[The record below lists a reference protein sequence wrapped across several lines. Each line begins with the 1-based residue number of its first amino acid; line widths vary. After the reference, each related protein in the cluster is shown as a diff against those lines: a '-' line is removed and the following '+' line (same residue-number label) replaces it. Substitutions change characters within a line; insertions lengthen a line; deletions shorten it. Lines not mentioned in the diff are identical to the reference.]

1 MTDKEKRVSFQSK
14 DDQPSDPGLGGTIAS
29 AVETG
34 IGAVAQAGNAVLSH
48 VPGTDEHALHQC
60 KKEIER
66 TGVDHH
72 VADDIAFEC
81 GPASHSSS
89 LYPSSIPKEPRTADE
104 LAYGTEGPLK
114 TTPKPIS
121 STSAPKDAIHTADDR
136 DFLKGES
143 VGVTSAPPQRKTVD
157 PHTADDLA
165 FTKGV
170 GEGGKS
176 RKSSK
181 EAENGVGARPDV
193 VHTADDLAFTGKE
206 L

>member
-72 VADDIAFEC
+72 VAD
-81 GPASHSSS
+81 GKPM
-89 LYPSSIPKEPRTADE
+89 PRTE
-104 LAYGTEGPLK
+104 
-114 TTPKPIS
+114 
-121 STSAPKDAIHTADDR
+121 
-136 DFLKGES
+136 
-143 VGVTSAPPQRKTVD
+143 
-157 PHTADDLA
+157 
-165 FTKGV
+165 
-170 GEGGKS
+170 
-176 RKSSK
+176 
-181 EAENGVGARPDV
+181 ENIR
-193 VHTADDLAFTGKE
+193 
-206 L
+206 